1 MALIEEFNKS
11 GNWLFKKRSFIPVVL
26 YVFATIVLFI
36 DVKESIPF
44 FATFWWGV
52 ICIAVS
58 MFGLLIRAF
67 TIGFTPSGTSG
78 RNTKKQVAENINT
91 KGIYSI
97 VRHPLYLGNLFMWLG
112 IILFVGNTWFYIVGL
127 LLFWIYYERIMFA
140 EEMFIASKFE
150 EYTAWAD
157 KTPAFIPSFKNWQKY
172 DLDFSLKNV
181 LKREYNG
188 FFAVFI
194 SFAYINTLKH
204 FIKKQTF
211 EIDFFWLIALIISFV
226 IFVILRTLKK
236 KTNILNVEGR

>member
-44 FATFWWGV
+44 FATFWWGI

-91 KGIYSI
+91 KGIYSV

-140 EEMFIASKFE
+140 CRSYSGEHTMGMSHPSCPQPM
-150 EYTAWAD
+150 
-157 KTPAFIPSFKNWQKY
+157 TPPA
-172 DLDFSLKNV
+172 V
-181 LKREYNG
+181 LG
-188 FFAVFI
+188 VGI
-194 SFAYINTLKH
+194 GIG
-204 FIKKQTF
+204 I
-211 EIDFFWLIALIISFV
+211 V
-226 IFVILRTLKK
+226 
-236 KTNILNVEGR
+236 